1 MPPTP
6 ALLARYSA
14 INAECWKL
22 LEQKRITRDALML
35 LRYERLFAEFGL
47 VLSPAAVSERY
58 VTELG
63 RQCHLIAGAEELPEA
78 KHIFS
83 HVEWHMRGIRIRLT
97 APVQAP
103 ADGGMGELIFAD
115 KGELWTRYPLP
126 GAFAAYRR
134 LV

>member
-1 MPPTP
+1 M
-6 ALLARYSA
+6 
-14 INAECWKL
+14 K
-22 LEQKRITRDALML
+22 KRIGSLCMCLA
-35 LRYERLFAEFGL
+35 L
-47 VLSPAAVSERY
+47 VLSLLPVG
-58 VTELG
+58 VL
-63 RQCHLIAGAEELPEA
+63 AEELPEA

>member
-1 MPPTP
+1 MKAPKKARRIERRTIVLLETETQVAIRRRPEEG
-6 ALLARYSA
+6 LLASLW
-14 INAECWKL
+14 EFPS
-22 LEQKRITRDALML
+22 LEGDL
-35 LRYERLFAEFGL
+35 
-47 VLSPAAVSERY
+47 
-58 VTELG
+58 
-63 RQCHLIAGAEELPEA
+63 GAEELPEA

>member
-1 MPPTP
+1 MKAPKKARRIERRTIVLLETETQVAIRRRPEEG
-6 ALLARYSA
+6 LLASLWEFPSLEGDLG
-14 INAECWKL
+14 AEEAREVL
-22 LEQKRITRDALML
+22 GIPPE
-35 LRYERLFAEFGL
+35 LF
-47 VLSPAAVSERY
+47 
-58 VTELG
+58 
-63 RQCHLIAGAEELPEA
+63 AGAEELPEA